1 MKFYHFQ
8 QYEWTWLVWSCCP
21 SHSQMSSLAPQFES
35 ISSLVLSLP
44 LWSNSHIHTWLL
56 EKNISTTRWTFVGK
70 IMSLL
75 FNTLSRFVIAFL
87 PKNNYL
93 LISWIHSPSTMILE
107 PKKVKSVTVFTFL
120 PSIYHEMIGQDA
132 MILVFWML
140 SFKSAFSL
148 LSFTLIKRLF
158 SCSSL
163 SAINVVS
170 SAYLRSIFLP
180 TVLIPTCDS
189 SSPAFRMM
197 YSVYKLH
204 K

>member
-1 MKFYHFQ
+1 MDLTGLILLSKSLSNVFFS
-8 QYEWTWLVWSCCP
+8 TSVWKHQFFGAQPSFMVQL
-21 SHSQMSSLAPQFES
+21 SHSYM
-35 ISSLVLSLP
+35 
-44 LWSNSHIHTWLL
+44 TTG
-56 EKNISTTRWTFVGK
+56 KNISSTRWTFVGR

-87 PKNNYL
+87 PKKNYL
-93 LISWIHSPSTMILE
+93 LISWLHSPSTMILE
-107 PKKVKSVTVFTFL
+107 PKKIKSVTVFTFL
-120 PSIYHEMIGQDA
+120 PSVYHEMIGLDA

-148 LSFTLIKRLF
+148 SSFTLIKRLF